1 MLFLR
6 LTPSAMIA
14 AAEILMSTITI
25 GIVGY
30 EQIQGLDLIG
40 PMEAFDAANSKVDDS
55 ERTYHTLVLS
65 ADGKPF
71 RTEAGLRIS
80 ADMALRA
87 SPALD
92 TIIVPGG
99 RGLREKK
106 VSDPIVRWLKTR
118 APRTRRMVSICTGI
132 YAFGEAGLL
141 EGRRATTHWRFAR
154 DVARRYPQVR
164 LDADALFVKDGALYS
179 SAGITAGI
187 DLTLA
192 LIEEDFGERV
202 SLAAARELV
211 VYLKRT
217 GGQMQFSEPLQF
229 QMRSVDRFADLASW
243 MLRNLRKDLPVE
255 VLAERAGLGA
265 RHFSRR
271 FKTTFGISPA
281 TYVET
286 LRLDEARRR
295 LPRPHQT
302 VDSVAASV
310 GYASADAFRRA
321 FERRFGI
328 APSLYRKRFSSR

>member
-1 MLFLR
+1 
-6 LTPSAMIA
+6 MIA
-14 AAEILMSTITI
+14 TTETRMNDITI

-30 EQIQGLDLIG
+30 DEIQGLDLIG
-40 PMEAFDAANSKVDDS
+40 PMEAFDAANSAVEDR
-55 ERTYHTLVLS
+55 ERRYRTLVLS

-71 RTEAGLRIS
+71 RSEAGLKMS
-80 ADMALRA
+80 ADKALHTA
-87 SPALD
+87 PVLD

-106 VSDPIVRWLKTR
+106 VSEPIVRWLKTQ
-118 APRTRRMVSICTGI
+118 ALRTRRMVSICTGI

-141 EGRRATTHWRFAR
+141 DSKRATTHWRFAR
-154 DVARRYPQVR
+154 DVAGRYPKLR
-164 LDADALFVKDGALYS
+164 LDADALFVKDGGLYS

-202 SLAAARELV
+202 ALAAARELV
-211 VYLKRT
+211 VYLKRS

-243 MLRNLRKDLPVE
+243 VLRNLRKDLPVE
-255 VLAERAGLGA
+255 VLAERAGVGI

-271 FKTTFGISPA
+271 FKTTFGVSPA
-281 TYVET
+281 SYVET

-302 VDSVAASV
+302 VESVAASV

>member
-1 MLFLR
+1 
-6 LTPSAMIA
+6 MIFGK
-14 AAEILMSTITI
+14 EVRMGVITI

-30 EQIQGLDLIG
+30 DEIQGLDLIG
-40 PMEAFDAANSKVDDS
+40 PMEAFDAANAAVDDG
-55 ERTYHTLVLS
+55 ERTYRTLILS
-65 ADGKPF
+65 AEGKPF
-71 RTEAGLRIS
+71 RSESGLKIS
-80 ADMALRA
+80 PDKAFSAA
-87 SPALD
+87 PTLD

-106 VSDPIVRWLKTR
+106 ISEPIVRWIK
-118 APRTRRMVSICTGI
+118 AQSPRTRRMVSICTGI
-132 YAFGEAGLL
+132 YALGEAGLL
-141 EGRRATTHWRFAR
+141 NGKQATTHWRFAR
-154 DVARRYPQVR
+154 DVGRRFPKVR
-164 LDADALFVKDGALYS
+164 LDADALFVKDGGLYS

-192 LIEEDFGERV
+192 LIEEDLGERV
-202 SLAAARELV
+202 ALAAARELV

-271 FKTTFGISPA
+271 FKTTFGVSPA
-281 TYVET
+281 SYVET

-302 VDSVAASV
+302 VESVAASV